1 MSESPI
7 QIEAPWL
14 SAMVDQRVALMVEH
28 GALEIARENGTLLVM
43 SLLDEGDEE
52 MTDEQRE
59 RWERT
64 CDNCGKYVP
73 PEPERGRDGYTGF
86 YTGYTARRIEGV
98 QIMLAFGV
106 CGTCKDAHTTKGNE
120 K

>member
-1 MSESPI
+1 MNI

-14 SAMVDQRVALMVEH
+14 SAMVDQRVALMVEK
-28 GALEIARENGTLLVM
+28 GALDIARENGTLFVM
-43 SLLDEGDEE
+43 SLLDEGNDEMSDEE
-52 MTDEQRE
+52 RE

-64 CDNCGKYVP
+64 CDNCGRYIPVDAV
-73 PEPERGRDGYTGF
+73 DGPDGF
-86 YTGYTARRIEGV
+86 YTGYTSRTVEGI

-106 CGTCKDAHTTKGNE
+106 CGTCKEAHTMKENE